1 VVLRLPTLG
10 FLILLSATGMSQQP
24 SWTGNL
30 NINSNIAQSAQDAQ
44 SFFLDVKAFERLK
57 AGNQLALSA
66 FYVLNRQT
74 NGVNKQYETTE
85 DRWSVSAKY
94 DAPSSTRKFGFV
106 DQRFDRNRIVN
117 LGLRSVTTIGYGYYA
132 IRTENPQKTG
142 RVDNVGD
149 AEWRITAGLSY
160 LTEEYLND
168 LGIRNQ
174 AGLQLTSSFR
184 RVYKRGVSLN
194 HVMEIFPSIEKPDD
208 LFLISNLGLGFP
220 ISPRASVALS
230 WITDYDTTPAPGARR
245 DNSRYALTLGYR
257 F

>member
-1 VVLRLPTLG
+1 MA
-10 FLILLSATGMSQQP
+10 SAQKTQP

-30 NINSNIAQSAQDAQ
+30 NINANLAQSTQDAQ
-44 SFFLDVKAFERLK
+44 QFFFDVKAFDRLK

-74 NGVNKQYETTE
+74 NGALKQFETTE
-85 DRWSVSAKY
+85 DRWSLSAKY
-94 DAPSSTRKFGFV
+94 DAPSSNRKFGFV

-132 IRTENPQKTG
+132 IRTDNPLKTG
-142 RVDNVGD
+142 RVDAPGD
-149 AEWRITAGLSY
+149 AEWRITAGVSY
-160 LTEEYLND
+160 LTETYLNN
-168 LGIRNQ
+168 LGSRSQ
-174 AGLQLTSSFR
+174 SGLQLASSFR
-184 RVYKRGVSLN
+184 RVYKRGISMN
-194 HVMEIFPSIEKPDD
+194 HVLELFPSIEKPDD
-208 LFLISNLGLGFP
+208 FFLISNLGVGFP
-220 ISPRASVALS
+220 ISPRMSVVLS